1 MLKMAI
7 IGISGKMGKR
17 LYEYFKDSFDII
29 GIDQINF
36 SDVKT
41 YKHLSEVEDKIDIVV
56 DFSSIHAVDELK
68 YAIDNKILTL
78 SGTTGYDIKFI
89 NELVEKSN
97 NLFYWSC
104 NYANGIELFSN
115 IAKSIKKHYPLFD
128 FVEIHASTKKD
139 SPSGTAKKLAYDLN
153 IDENQIQSLRLMQAP
168 PIHELIFCSKYER
181 ITIRHEV
188 IDSTAFLDGF
198 NAKLK
203 ELLGEWDNAKKIIWS
218 RIFRL

>member
-7 IGISGKMGKR
+7 IGISGKMGGR
-17 LYEYFKDSFDII
+17 LYEYFKDSFEII
-29 GIDQINF
+29 GIDEINF
-36 SDVKT
+36 NEVKT
-41 YKHLSEVEDKIDIVV
+41 YKHLSEVNDKIDVVV
-56 DFSSIHAVDELK
+56 DFSSTNAFNELK

-78 SGTTGYDIKFI
+78 SGTTGYEIEFI
-89 NELVEKSN
+89 NELVKNSN

-104 NYANGIELFSN
+104 NYSNGIELFTS
-115 IAKSIKKHYPLFD
+115 IAMRIKKHYPLFD

-153 IDENQIQSLRLMQAP
+153 IDENQIQSLRLIQAP

-203 ELLGEWDNAKKIIWS
+203 ELLGE
-218 RIFRL
+218 

>member
-7 IGISGKMGKR
+7 IGISGKMGKK

-29 GIDQINF
+29 GIDEINF
-36 SDVKT
+36 PNVKT
-41 YKHLSEVEDKIDIVV
+41 YKHLSEVDDKIDVVV
-56 DFSSIHAVDELK
+56 DFSSVNAIDELK
-68 YAIDNKILTL
+68 YAIKNNILTL
-78 SGTTGYDIKFI
+78 SGTTGYEIEFI
-89 NELVEKSN
+89 DELVKQSN
-97 NLFYWSC
+97 NMFYWSC
-104 NYANGIELFSN
+104 NYSNGIELFTN
-115 IAKSIKKHYPLFD
+115 IAKTIKQHYPLFD

-139 SPSGTAKKLAYDLN
+139 SPSGTAKKLAYDLR
-153 IDENQIQSLRLMQAP
+153 IDEAQIQSLRLLQAP

-203 ELLGEWDNAKKIIWS
+203 ELLGE
-218 RIFRL
+218 